1 MSYVF
6 RWPVNSLYTDTEQ
19 VLDWVKI
26 HCPSYITN
34 DAYCDHPGGR
44 GYYFYFGDERDLALC
59 ILRWS

>member
-6 RWPVNSLYTDTEQ
+6 RWPVDRLYTDTEQ

-34 DAYCDHPGGR
+34 TACAETDGWY
-44 GYYFYFGDERDLALC
+44 YYFYFGSEQDLTAC
-59 ILRWS
+59 VLRWS